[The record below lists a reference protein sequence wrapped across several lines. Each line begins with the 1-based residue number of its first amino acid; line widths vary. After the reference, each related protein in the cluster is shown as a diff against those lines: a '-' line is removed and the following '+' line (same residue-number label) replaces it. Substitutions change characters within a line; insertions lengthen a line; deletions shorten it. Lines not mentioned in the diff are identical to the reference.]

1 MKRWEC
7 SVCGYIHEGEEPP
20 LQCPICKADKDKFF
34 EIEPLE
40 EIVTPPES
48 DNETGDEILESSSQE
63 QPTIIAKI
71 TDLILENHLHPISV
85 HSPNGI
91 IPVAFVFL
99 ALIVFFQFSGFENA
113 VYYNMVAVLLSMP
126 LVLLTGYVTWQKKYK
141 GAKTSV
147 FKIKIGASCA
157 ATIILFGLVVWKT
170 IQPDIL
176 ATASSGRWLF
186 LVWSLLLL
194 AAVGL
199 AGHLGGQLVFAKQK

>member
-20 LQCPICKADKDKFF
+20 AQCPICKADKDKFV
-34 EIEPLE
+34 ELKPSE
-40 EIVTPPES
+40 EIGSPPEP
-48 DNETGDEILESSSQE
+48 DHDTGEEISESTSEE
-63 QPTIIAKI
+63 QMTIIDKV
-71 TDLILENHLHPISV
+71 TDLILKNHLHPISV

-99 ALIVFFQFSGFENA
+99 VLMVAFQFSGFENA
-113 VYYNMVAVLLSMP
+113 VYYNMIAVLLSMP
-126 LVLLTGYVTWQKKYK
+126 LVLLSGYVTWQKKYK

-157 ATIILFGLVVWKT
+157 ATVILFGLVVWKT
-170 IQPDIL
+170 MQPDIL

-199 AGHLGGQLVFAKQK
+199 TGHLGGQLVFAKQK